1 MLDANDIQIISKI
14 VSDAL
19 AEERKHTEAMFAEER
34 KHTEAMFAEE
44 RKHTGAMFA
53 EERKHTEA
61 MFAEERKHTEAMF
74 AQQKEELR
82 TEMLAISA
90 QQKKE
95 MHEDMLAISAQQKKE
110 MHEDMLAISAQQ
122 KKEMHEDMMTIIESE
137 VTPQFRILAEAH
149 EVLLERMT
157 PPEEIEDIK
166 DHDIFILKEAV
177 KNLGTRVKAP
187 AKRRSKRS
195 PRFHKMQQG
204 AVKNSAIVGADA
216 PGGPRGTAV

>member
-14 VSDAL
+14 VSDAI
-19 AEERKHTEAMFAEER
+19 AENNKVLRADMN
-34 KHTEAMFAEE
+34 
-44 RKHTGAMFA
+44 
-53 EERKHTEA
+53 A

-122 KKEMHEDMMTIIESE
+122 KKEMHEDMLAISAQQKKEMHEDMMTIVESE
-137 VTPQFRILAEAH
+137 ITPQFRILAEAH
-149 EVLLERMT
+149 EVLLERVT

-166 DHDIFILKEAV
+166 TDIFILKEAV
-177 KNLGTRVKAP
+177 KNLGTRVKALQK
-187 AKRRSKRS
+187 A
-195 PRFHKMQQG
+195 Q
-204 AVKNSAIVGADA
+204 
-216 PGGPRGTAV
+216 

>member
-19 AEERKHTEAMFAEER
+19 AEERKHTE
-34 KHTEAMFAEE
+34 
-44 RKHTGAMFA
+44 AMFA

-95 MHEDMLAISAQQKKE
+95 MHEDM
-110 MHEDMLAISAQQ
+110 
-122 KKEMHEDMMTIIESE
+122 MTIIESE
-137 VTPQFRILAEAH
+137 VTPQFRILADAH

-166 DHDIFILKEAV
+166 TDIFILKEAV
-177 KNLGTRVKAP
+177 KNLGTRVKALQK
-187 AKRRSKRS
+187 A
-195 PRFHKMQQG
+195 Q
-204 AVKNSAIVGADA
+204 
-216 PGGPRGTAV
+216 